1 MSERR
6 ATEWWKLVI
15 QAMLIVVGL
24 SGAYYKLD
32 SRVSI
37 LEDKITQEVKG
48 YEILLQSLNKRL
60 DKFEQKL
67 DCIGDKR
74 FCNR

>member
-1 MSERR
+1 MNERR
-6 ATEWWKLVI
+6 TTEWWKMAIQIVI
-15 QAMLIVVGL
+15 IIVGL

-32 SRVSI
+32 SRVTI

>member
-1 MSERR
+1 MNERR
-6 ATEWWKLVI
+6 TTEWWKMAIQIVI
-15 QAMLIVVGL
+15 IIVGL

-32 SRVSI
+32 SRVTI

-48 YEILLQSLNKRL
+48 YEILLHSLNKRL